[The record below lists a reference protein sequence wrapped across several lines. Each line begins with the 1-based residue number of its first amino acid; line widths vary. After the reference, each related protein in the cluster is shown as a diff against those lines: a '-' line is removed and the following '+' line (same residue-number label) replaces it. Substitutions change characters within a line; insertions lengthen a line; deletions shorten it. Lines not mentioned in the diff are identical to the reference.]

1 MFANFFSTRPKH
13 KHTRLPQRDSG
24 RLDNETPLAPA
35 QAEPEPLKEDT
46 LDRSSR
52 DIRIAAKT
60 LVLSTIVYLGVGL
73 WLTLGIQ
80 NATIVSDTDA
90 FCMHRVQRYCKLSW
104 SSADM
109 FS

>member
-1 MFANFFSTRPKH
+1 MFANFFSIRPKH
-13 KHTRLPQRDSG
+13 KHTRLPQQDSES
-24 RLDNETPLAPA
+24 LDGETLLTSS
-35 QAEPEPLKEDT
+35 QADPEPLETKT

-73 WLTLGIQ
+73 WLTIGIQ

-90 FCMHRVQRYCKLSW
+90 FCMYRVQRYCKRS
-104 SSADM
+104 
-109 FS
+109 